1 MDKAQITPV
10 EQGVGLLLVQLC
22 RAHRNLVAGAL
33 EGLHVH
39 VGQEHV
45 VYRLAIEQGIT
56 QAQLAEALCVD
67 ASTVTKMLQRLE
79 RDGVVERRADP
90 EDARVQRVYLT
101 PNGTRLVQ
109 PVVDIWRG
117 AEARLMAGMTEA
129 EWVLARRLLLQ
140 MLSNLE

>member
-56 QAQLAEALCVD
+56 QAQLADALCVD

-109 PVVDIWRG
+109 PVVDIWRR

-140 MLSNLE
+140 MLSNLG

>member
-1 MDKAQITPV
+1 MDKAQITPA

-140 MLSNLE
+140 MLSNLG

>member
-140 MLSNLE
+140 MLSNLG

>member
-45 VYRLAIEQGIT
+45 VYRLAVEQGIT

-90 EDARVQRVYLT
+90 DDARVQRVYLT

-140 MLSNLE
+140 MLSNLG

>member
-1 MDKAQITPV
+1 MDKAQITPA

-45 VYRLAIEQGIT
+45 VYRLAVEQGIT

-140 MLSNLE
+140 MLSNLG

>member
-22 RAHRNLVAGAL
+22 RAHRNFVAGAL

-140 MLSNLE
+140 MLSNLG